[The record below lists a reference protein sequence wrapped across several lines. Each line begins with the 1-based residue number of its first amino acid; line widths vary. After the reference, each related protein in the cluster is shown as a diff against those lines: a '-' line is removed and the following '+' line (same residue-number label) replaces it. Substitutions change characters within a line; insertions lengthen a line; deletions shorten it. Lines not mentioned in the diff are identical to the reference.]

1 MNKLESLT
9 AQAESKRLEYVIQE
23 QKYINSYYYDH
34 TASMIAFEQMN
45 NLKAE
50 LVAIRAEITGREMA
64 GDDYISK
71 L

>member
-23 QKYINSYYYDH
+23 QLYINNYYYDH
-34 TASMIAFEQMN
+34 VVAMIAFEHMN
-45 NLKAE
+45 KLKTS
-50 LVAIRAEITGREMA
+50 LGAIRAEIA
-64 GDDYISK
+64 GLEVLAK

>member
-23 QKYINSYYYDH
+23 QLYINNYYYDH
-34 TASMIAFEQMN
+34 ALSMIAFEQMN

-50 LVAIRAEITGREMA
+50 LVAIRAEITGLYVA
-64 GDDYISK
+64 PK